1 MTPIAP
7 LACALALSLTH
18 ATVGAHEIC
27 TAVADARTGEVL
39 VQRGDCA
46 QRVPPA
52 STFRI
57 AIGLVGYEAGFL
69 KDEHQPTL
77 PFLAGYVDWR
87 KNWKRATDPSTW
99 MKNSVVWHAQQVTT
113 SPGIARLADE
123 TRQFQYRN
131 ADHRST

>member
-1 MTPIAP
+1 MTLVKP

-46 QRVPPA
+46 QRVTPA
-52 STFRI
+52 STFKI
-57 AIGLVGYEAGFL
+57 AISLMGYDAGFL

-77 PFLAGYVDWR
+77 PFRYYDRHPQHERPERFDGE
-87 KNWKRATDPSTW
+87 P
-99 MKNSVVWHAQQVTT
+99 
-113 SPGIARLADE
+113 
-123 TRQFQYRN
+123 F
-131 ADHRST
+131 